1 MLDSTG
7 SSTYLLGMTSPQNPI
22 NDEIRQEGVVDIL
35 NHVTE
40 VLWHFFSENETGL
53 DNEEAISE
61 FVDHL
66 WSIAIACMASVGM
79 EVLEKNGE
87 DEYVV
92 GFTPVKNVKEF
103 LNNNS

>member
-1 MLDSTG
+1 
-7 SSTYLLGMTSPQNPI
+7 MTSPKNAI
-22 NDEIRQEGVVDIL
+22 TDEMRQEVIVDIL

-61 FVDHL
+61 FVNHL
-66 WSIAIACMASVGM
+66 WNIAVACMASVGM

-87 DEYVV
+87 DEYVI